1 MENTLKFN
9 SSLVEMTQTEL
20 IETEGGIHP
29 ALVVLACGGALALGI
44 GIGIGACYLAYRY
57 L

>member
-1 MENTLKFN
+1 MENTLKIN
-9 SSLVEMTQTEL
+9 YGLVEMSHTEL

-29 ALVVLACGGALALGI
+29 AWVVLACGGALAVGI
-44 GIGIGACYLAYRY
+44 AVGIGACYLAYKY